1 MLSKEQRNIAFG
13 LLFAGSGASAKEAID
28 LYVNSRGAELP
39 LSFWVDSVLAVLLLI
54 SVFYIVARGN

>member
-1 MLSKEQRNIAFG
+1 MLNKEQRNIAFG

-28 LYVNSRGAELP
+28 LYISSRGAELP
-39 LSFWVDSVLAVLLLI
+39 INFWVNSVLAVLLLL